1 MKNVL
6 DIDYKECNIATERI
20 LPSKRI
26 INVICVVIPLALF
39 LCGVLSPIWTDNF
52 FVYVF
57 SLFPFYAY
65 TYIIEDIFIDGT
77 VLFRTERGLYAS
89 KKWTIGIITPAIMS
103 IIGLFFTGNPD
114 ALYYGPC
121 MILAFNIPVSIVYA
135 VVCVFADSVRY
146 SKPLR
151 NFVA

>member
-1 MKNVL
+1 
-6 DIDYKECNIATERI
+6 
-20 LPSKRI
+20 
-26 INVICVVIPLALF
+26 
-39 LCGVLSPIWTDNF
+39 
-52 FVYVF
+52 
-57 SLFPFYAY
+57 
-65 TYIIEDIFIDGT
+65 
-77 VLFRTERGLYAS
+77 
-89 KKWTIGIITPAIMS
+89 MS